1 MTTYLS
7 PVTKPTSQLMR
18 IMFAVSRKM
27 FGLVPGPFSVF
38 STRMPFAFLSFFG
51 KVSRLDKKLTLPHDL
66 VVLVRERVA
75 SINMCTW
82 CMDAQQWYVRKR
94 TPEMIPKLDALPDYT
109 TSPMFSSAERAALDY
124 ASELTE
130 QKRVSRKVFE
140 RVAEQFDER
149 QICELSWLVSSEHL
163 YNINNLG
170 LGIESDG
177 LCEVKPAST

>member
-1 MTTYLS
+1 
-7 PVTKPTSQLMR
+7 
-18 IMFAVSRKM
+18 
-27 FGLVPGPFSVF
+27 
-38 STRMPFAFLSFFG
+38 
-51 KVSRLDKKLTLPHDL
+51 L